1 VRVVIFAAIAA
12 TAIVLTGTPV
22 LAASCTSL
30 EPECIGYGGS
40 SNTTTPE
47 AKRKQCQAATSACK
61 AQCAKGVKTYISPF
75 TGKQYVV
82 DSCK

>member
-1 VRVVIFAAIAA
+1 MRIVVLAVIAA
-12 TAIVLTGTPV
+12 AAVSLTGTPV
-22 LAASCTSL
+22 FAASCTSL
-30 EPECIGYGGS
+30 EAECIGYGGS

-47 AKRKQCQAATSACK
+47 AKRRQCQAATSSCK
-61 AQCAKGVKTYISPF
+61 AQYLKGVKTYVSPF